1 MEIKNIIANNLI
13 ELRKE
18 HKLTQ
23 AEFASKLNYTDKAI
37 SKWERAES
45 VPSIEV
51 LKQIADMFSITVD
64 YLITEGDKKDKE
76 QFVLPKENYSNKITI
91 CALINSIVWL
101 LATILYV
108 YTLINTGVKIWEV
121 FIWSVPICSILTSFM
136 NRYWGKR
143 KYSVYLT
150 SITFWSLIISIYIQ
164 ALEFNIWP
172 IFIIGAPLQVTTI
185 LWSRIRP
192 KKTKDKLFQ
201 ADK

>member
-1 MEIKNIIANNLI
+1 MFTFSNE
-13 ELRKE
+13 EQRKKHPFPKSCNE
-18 HKLTQ
+18 SGTIT
-23 AEFASKLNYTDKAI
+23 SLNEVHDEKM
-37 SKWERAES
+37 
-45 VPSIEV
+45 PSPSNFFTFDGIV
-51 LKQIADMFSITVD
+51 ILFN
-64 YLITEGDKKDKE
+64 KE

-108 YTLINTGVKIWEV
+108 YTLINTNIKIWEI
-121 FIWSVPICSILTSFM
+121 FIWAVPVCSILTSIM

-192 KKTKDKLFQ
+192 KKTKDRLFQ